1 MLKLN
6 LFGVT
11 LTLVFLGACA
21 VGPNYK
27 RPAVQIPAVY
37 KEAVSDAGNEAEGW
51 KKAQPGDERVRGN
64 WWELFNDAQLS
75 ALEERVNISNENI
88 KSAEA
93 QFRQARALVRGA
105 RSGYFPTVTTTPSI
119 TTIHPSEGQSA
130 RQIAQVGTYTSFVL
144 PVDFSYEADLWGR
157 VRRTVEGSQAAAQA
171 SAADLETIRL
181 SMHAELAADY
191 FQLRALDQEKQLLD
205 STATAYERALE
216 LTTNRYKGG
225 IASQADVAQA
235 ETQLETTRAQAVDVG
250 VLRAQLEHAIAT
262 LIGETPST
270 FSIQP
275 QIRSLSPPSIPV
287 GLPSQLLERR
297 PDIAGAER
305 RLAAANAQIG
315 LARAAY
321 FPAVNFSASA
331 GFASTSIA
339 DWLSWPDRLW
349 SLGPALAQTLFD
361 GGRRR
366 AVTEQ
371 AKAGYDA
378 TVAAYRQVVLTAF
391 QEVEDNLAAL
401 RILADEAQQQ
411 ETAVKAANRSLG
423 VSMTRYKGGITTYLE
438 VINAQAAVLANERT
452 LVDVWQ
458 RRMVASVSLIKAL
471 GGEWNASQLPTTQDL
486 KASTD
491 LPVSREPSVPPSPRR
506 SARAAFTTR
515 RIRERCFEAVMALS

>member
-1 MLKLN
+1 VPISIRSELDMLKPN
-6 LFGVT
+6 LFGLI
-11 LTLVFLGACA
+11 LTLVFLSACA

-27 RPAVQIPAVY
+27 RPAVRVPAVY

-64 WWELFNDAQLS
+64 WWELFNEAQLS
-75 ALEERVNISNENI
+75 ALEDRVNISNQNI
-88 KSAEA
+88 KAAEA
-93 QFRQARALVRGA
+93 QFRQARALVRGTHSA
-105 RSGYFPTVTTTPSI
+105 YFPTVTTTPSI
-119 TTIHPSEGQSA
+119 TSIHPSEGQSA
-130 RQIAQVGTYTSFVL
+130 RQIAQTGTYTSFVL

-157 VRRTVEGSQAAAQA
+157 VRRAVEGSQAAAQA

-181 SMHAELAADY
+181 SMHSELATDY
-191 FQLRALDQEKQLLD
+191 FQLRALDQQKQLLD

-216 LTTNRYKGG
+216 LTRNRYKGG

-235 ETQLETTRAQAVDVG
+235 ETQLETTRAQAVDIG
-250 VLRAQLEHAIAT
+250 VLRAQFEHAIAT
-262 LIGETPST
+262 LSGDTPST

-275 QIRSLSPPSIPV
+275 QILASSPPIIPV

-315 LARAAY
+315 LTRAAY

-349 SLGPALAQTLFD
+349 SLGPAMAQTLFD

-366 AVTEQ
+366 AATEQ

-378 TVAAYRQVVLTAF
+378 TVAGYQQVVLTAF

-401 RILADEAQQQ
+401 RILEDEAQQQ
-411 ETAVKAANRSLG
+411 ETAAKAANRALDVSL
-423 VSMTRYKGGITTYLE
+423 TRYKGGVTTYLE
-438 VINAQAAVLANERT
+438 VIVAQASVLANEGK
-452 LVDVWQ
+452 LVDIWQ

-471 GGEWNASQLPTTQDL
+471 GGGWDASQLPTNQDL
-486 KASTD
+486 KISASAPGISRQD
-491 LPVSREPSVPPSPRR
+491 L
-506 SARAAFTTR
+506 
-515 RIRERCFEAVMALS
+515 